1 MKLLECIP
9 TLTMLGLCLMQ
20 PVWADIYAYSADDGT
35 VNLSNVPTG
44 NRYALLFRSPQE
56 DMPAAGIRKLSP
68 ILVNKVQYDRIVSEI
83 ARTYGLDSA
92 LLHAVISVESGYSPN
107 AVSRKGAAGLMQ
119 LMPKTAK
126 RYGITDSFDP
136 VQNLHGGA
144 RHLQYLLKIF
154 NNDVRLALAAYNAG
168 EGSVLKYGKRIPPF
182 RETINYVPQVLGFY
196 EIYQAGSL

>member
-1 MKLLECIP
+1 MKLLECTP
-9 TLTMLGLCLMQ
+9 TLIMLGLWLVQ

-35 VNLSNVPTG
+35 VNLSNVPT
-44 NRYALLFRSPQE
+44 NSRYTLLLPSPQE
-56 DMPAAGIRKLSP
+56 ETPATNNRKTSLK
-68 ILVNKVQYDRIVSEI
+68 LAKKVQYDKIIAEI

-92 LLHAVISVESGYSPN
+92 LLHAVISVESGYIPT

-126 RYGITDSFDP
+126 RYGVTDSFDP

-154 NNDVRLALAAYNAG
+154 NNDISLALAAYNAG
-168 EGSVLKYGKRIPPF
+168 EGSVLRYGNRIPPF
-182 RETINYVPQVLGFY
+182 RETVNYVPQVLGFY
-196 EIYQAGSL
+196 QKYQAGSL